1 LGKTIEGLG
10 TNLEGLTGSFS
21 SLFDSIGGGQLSGL
35 IGQLGGLANPYTLAA
50 SAAVAFGVASV
61 KAFEAVKSEIN
72 NFQAITDATDE
83 EMQDISK
90 AAR

>member
-1 LGKTIEGLG
+1 
-10 TNLEGLTGSFS
+10 
-21 SLFDSIGGGQLSGL
+21 
-35 IGQLGGLANPYTLAA
+35 LAA

-61 KAFEAVKSEIN
+61 KAFEAVKSEMN